1 MKTWKEVTELIS
13 KQNTLIQTLKET
25 VEVQKRIM
33 KNDDEIIETQSK
45 IIASLYESNNLL
57 EQQVDMLK
65 EIINVKKVDTNNHH

>member
-33 KNDDEIIETQSK
+33 KNDDEIIDTQSH

-65 EIINVKKVDTNNHH
+65 EIINVKKVGTNNNH

>member
-1 MKTWKEVTELIS
+1 
-13 KQNTLIQTLKET
+13 
-25 VEVQKRIM
+25 M
-33 KNDDEIIETQSK
+33 KNDDEIIDTQSQ